1 MRRIALFLSLIVL
14 PAALATE
21 ATASQRTGVTIE
33 TQKPFGPSPGT
44 FSATG
49 AMSDSGTFFNSSLAF
64 GGLGAPNFVSVHVTQ
79 SFEATLGTFTL
90 RADIKETATDDP
102 NVLTD
107 EGTWAVIEGTGA
119 YETLRGQGQV
129 TGTADD
135 NQNLISR
142 TYAGTV
148 HFD

>member
-1 MRRIALFLSLIVL
+1 MRRIALILTLIVL
-14 PAALATE
+14 PLVLAPGAA
-21 ATASQRTGVTIE
+21 ASQGSAVTIE

-49 AMSDSGTFFNSSLAF
+49 AISDSGTFVNSSFVF
-64 GGLGAPNFVSVHVTQ
+64 GGVGAPNFVSVHATQ
-79 SFEATLGTFTL
+79 TFDGALGTFTL
-90 RADIKETATDDP
+90 RVNIKETATEDP

-107 EGTWAVIEGTGA
+107 KGTWAVIDGTGA
-119 YETLRGQGQV
+119 YETLRGSGQV

-135 NQNLISR
+135 NTGVISR
-142 TYAGTV
+142 TYTGTV